1 MHAKII
7 HLSSTPFV
15 GEEDFANL
23 WSLCGEDFDKNAFVL
38 DADYFEDETEMK
50 LSRSEADDLIKE
62 ILDMLPKGIFS
73 LDMEKR
79 TLTVHGKKDRD
90 LSEIEKWWKDVQDL
104 VSETT
109 LDSFCSLGEYHIR
122 EKVKWNGHR
131 TAFLVDGQIFTWME
145 FIRHCVDEEQQSFHI
160 GSLLG
165 YHY

>member
-7 HLSSTPFV
+7 NLSLTPFES
-15 GEEDFANL
+15 EEDFANL
-23 WSLCGEDFDKNAFVL
+23 WSLVGEDFDKNAFVL
-38 DADYFEDETEMK
+38 DADYFEDEELMK

-79 TLTVHGKKDRD
+79 TLTVHTKKDRD
-90 LSEIEKWWKDVQDL
+90 LSEIEKWWKAVQDL

-109 LDSFCSLGEYHIR
+109 LDSFCSLGEYHIK
-122 EKVKWNGHR
+122 EKMKWNGHS
-131 TAFLVDGQIFTWME
+131 TAFLVNEQIYTWME
-145 FIRHCVDEEQQSFHI
+145 FILHCVGEEQQSFHI